1 LAEGWICRYE
11 PTSVVFHYHRR
22 DIEAF
27 KSQAYQYM
35 RGHVTA
41 LLVQFANYQHWGNL
55 RRLCL
60 TLPKNYLVAIL
71 RPLKYGFSPRYSSV
85 FTEILG
91 CVSGIQF
98 YLNNRKKPA
107 WSTPVVNSKSPTES
121 NLQNSQ
127 LITSS
132 IKPGN

>member
-1 LAEGWICRYE
+1 MWYRILAEGWICRYE

-41 LLVQFANYQHWGNL
+41 LLIQFANYKHWGNL
-55 RRLCL
+55 WRLFL
-60 TLPKNYLVAIL
+60 TLPKYYVASIL
-71 RPLKYGFSPRYSSV
+71 RSLKHGSSLRSSSV
-85 FTEILG
+85 FTGILG
-91 CVSGIQF
+91 CISGIKF
-98 YLNNRKKPA
+98 YINNRKKPA
-107 WSTPVVNSKSPTES
+107 WSYPADNSK
-121 NLQNSQ
+121 

-132 IKPGN
+132 INSGT